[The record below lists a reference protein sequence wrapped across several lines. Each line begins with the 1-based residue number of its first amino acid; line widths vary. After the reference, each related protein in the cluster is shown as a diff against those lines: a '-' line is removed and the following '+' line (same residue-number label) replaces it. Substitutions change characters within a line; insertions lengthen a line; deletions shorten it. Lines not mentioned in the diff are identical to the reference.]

1 MKLLLTALSSFLL
14 STGLLAQAPGQINY
28 QGVARNSFGVVIP
41 NQSITVRLTIHNG
54 TTNGTAVY
62 AESRTVKTNTFGLF
76 TIGIG
81 STGATTSTGSLAGID
96 WSTGGDKFLE
106 VEMDPTGGTS
116 YVKMGVAQLLSVP
129 YSFYAGSA
137 LPAGQ
142 AGGSLTGSYPNP
154 GIAAN
159 TITSL
164 QIKDSSITPSKLA
177 VGFIPTT
184 LPPSGNAGG
193 DLSGTYPNPVI
204 GANAVTTA
212 KILDGSVTAAKL
224 AAGTIPAA
232 LPPSGNAGGDL
243 GGTYPNP
250 TVNTNAITTTKIADG
265 SVTAAKLAVG
275 IIPSALPPSGNAGGD
290 LSGTYPNPTV
300 SASAITTTKIADGS
314 VTAAKLAVGIIP
326 SALPPSGNA
335 GGDLGGTYPNP
346 TVNTNAI
353 TTTKIAD
360 GAVGTTKIA
369 DASVTAVKLA
379 AGIIPSALPPS
390 GNAGGDLGGTY
401 PNPTV
406 NTNAITTTKIADGA
420 VGTTKIADASVTAVK
435 LASGVIPS
443 ALPPSGNAGGDLSG
457 TYPNPSVTKLQGNTV
472 SNTAPVTG
480 QVLKYNGATWA
491 PGNDSTGAFALPY
504 SYSGSNAA
512 NLLSITNSGA
522 ATAVEGINSS
532 VNAKATG
539 IIGQITATAAG
550 DSSVAVRG
558 KNNSTSTKGLAVW
571 GSHNGGGT
579 GVYGTAVS
587 GTGVNGYSKSG
598 TGVIASTVSGTGI
611 IATSN
616 DGIAGEFDITN
627 TNSSSAAVTIS
638 NQGYGNGLESVATYG
653 TAIFGTS
660 NDANG
665 QAVIGINVNGGAGII
680 GYTASDLNTGIL
692 GINDGTNAAIKGYN
706 TANSGVGI
714 YALANS
720 NGAVSG
726 NALVAEIEGGQVG
739 NPAVFVANGANVARI
754 DQNGKAFF
762 NGGTQVGGAD
772 VAEYFD
778 VEGSSKQYEAGDVL
792 VISQQTDRTV
802 EKSSTP
808 YSTLISGV
816 YATKPGLSLTEKNAE
831 QNALA
836 NMVPMGVI
844 GVLPTKV
851 CLEGG
856 NIKRGDLIVTSSLS
870 GVAMKGDPEKI
881 KVGQVLGKALQDF
894 NSNSTGIIKV
904 LVSVK

>member
-1 MKLLLTALSSFLL
+1 MKLLLTALSTLLL

-54 TTNGTAVY
+54 TAAGTAVY

-81 STGATTSTGSLAGID
+81 STGATTSTGSLASID

-106 VEMDPTGGTS
+106 VEMDPGGGTS

-159 TITSL
+159 SITAL

-177 VGFIPTT
+177 VGFIPTA

-193 DLSGTYPNPVI
+193 DLSGTYPNPTVKTSAI
-204 GANAVTTA
+204 TTS
-212 KILDGSVTAAKL
+212 KIADGSVTAVKL
-224 AAGTIPAA
+224 AAGVIPTG

-250 TVNTNAITTTKIADG
+250 TVNT
-265 SVTAAKLAVG
+265 
-275 IIPSALPPSGNAGGD
+275 
-290 LSGTYPNPTV
+290 
-300 SASAITTTKIADGS
+300 SAITTS
-314 VTAAKLAVGIIP
+314 
-326 SALPPSGNA
+326 
-335 GGDLGGTYPNP
+335 
-346 TVNTNAI
+346 
-353 TTTKIAD
+353 
-360 GAVGTTKIA
+360 
-369 DASVTAVKLA
+369 
-379 AGIIPSALPPS
+379 
-390 GNAGGDLGGTY
+390 
-401 PNPTV
+401 
-406 NTNAITTTKIADGA
+406 KIADGA

-435 LASGVIPS
+435 LASGIIPT
-443 ALPPSGNAGGDLSG
+443 ALPPNGSAGGDLSG
-457 TYPNPSVTKLQGNTV
+457 TYPNPAVNKLQGHTL
-472 SNTAPVTG
+472 SNTAPATG
-480 QVLKYNGATWA
+480 QVLKYNGTSWA
-491 PGNDSTGAFALPY
+491 PGNDSTGTFALPF
-504 SYSGSNAA
+504 SYAGSNAT
-512 NLLSITNSGA
+512 NLVSITNTGGA
-522 ATAVEGINSS
+522 AALEGINSS

-539 IIGQITATAAG
+539 IIGKITAAAAG

-558 KNNSTSTKGLAVW
+558 INNSTTTKGLAVW

-598 TGVIASTVSGTGI
+598 TGVVASTVSGTGI

-616 DGIAGEFDITN
+616 EGIAGEFDITN
-627 TNSSSAAVTIS
+627 TLSNSSTVVVS
-638 NQGYGNGLESVATYG
+638 NLGNGNGLESVATYG
-653 TAIFGTS
+653 VAVLSKST
-660 NDANG
+660 DANG
-665 QAVIGINVNGGAGII
+665 TALIGLNTNSGAAII
-680 GYTASDLNTGIL
+680 GYTVSDLNSSVL
-692 GINDGTNAAIKGYN
+692 GINDGTSAGVKGYN
-706 TANSGVGI
+706 TANSGIGI
-714 YALANS
+714 HALANS

-726 NALVAEIEGGQVG
+726 NALVAEIEGDQMG

-754 DQNGKAFF
+754 DQDGKAFF

-778 VEGSSKQYEAGDVL
+778 VEGSRKQYEPGDVL

-802 EKSSTP
+802 EKSSIP
-808 YSTLISGV
+808 YSTLVSGV

-831 QNALA
+831 KNALA

-856 NIKRGDLIVTSSLS
+856 NIKRGDLIVTSSLP

-894 NSNSTGIIKV
+894 NGNSTGIIKV